1 MLPMFEYTKY
11 DGSPLDR
18 TPRGV
23 KVRLADVYRKNGQR
37 MSNAAAADP
46 GIMQEMA
53 KLTDAD
59 LADFRVWFER
69 NGYPTPVGNVANA

>member
-18 TPRGV
+18 APRGV

-37 MSNAAAADP
+37 MSNA
-46 GIMQEMA
+46 
-53 KLTDAD
+53 D
-59 LADFRVWFER
+59 LADFRVWFEQ
-69 NGYPTPVGNVANA
+69 NGYPTPVGNVASAS